1 MSGTRERPSDPWTL
15 HEGSALLDAVL
26 DPART
31 VCLPSADSGTL
42 ARAIA
47 ALANARGGDI
57 IVGAAADA
65 TGRVVDLAGTA
76 PEDFAGGVTRA
87 VEQVDPP
94 VTHLLRQAVI
104 PAGGRS
110 IGLLRVRLSPS
121 APHLVTTDGAIYRL
135 GQEGVR
141 PIGTRRALDDLY
153 ARGRGERE
161 RADRLVEAMLAKLAL
176 GHYAF
181 YSLALVA
188 CTQQP
193 SAEPFRRAQTE
204 RHWLA
209 PPDDPFVAAWALH
222 EQEPH
227 PGAAE
232 IELRALGEQNG
243 YIRITRSGCV
253 AAGEVQRRPY
263 HEELDTAA
271 QLEAR
276 VERLV
281 RTVAR
286 LLAVA
291 TDPLMLPH
299 VFIEGVRGLRLVR
312 DPEQRLLSASA
323 PQDTARH
330 ALTVGDARDESYLAS
345 LPGEA
350 MSRLASLFP

>member
-1 MSGTRERPSDPWTL
+1 VSGTRERAADPWTL
-15 HEGSALLDAVL
+15 DDGSALLDAGL
-26 DPART
+26 DLART
-31 VCLPSADSGTL
+31 ACLPEADSTAL

-47 ALANARGGDI
+47 AMANSRGGDI
-57 IVGAAADA
+57 VVGATTDP
-65 TGRVVDLAGTA
+65 TGRVVEVAGIR
-76 PEDFAGGVTRA
+76 PEDFAGAVARA

-94 VTHLLRQAVI
+94 VTHLLRQTVL
-104 PAGGRS
+104 PAGGRM
-110 IGLLRVRLSPS
+110 IGLLQVRLSPS
-121 APHLVTTDGAIYRL
+121 APHLVTTDGAIYRI
-135 GQEGVR
+135 GERGVR
-141 PIGTRRALDDLY
+141 PIGSRRALDDLY

-181 YSLALVA
+181 YSLAIVA

-209 PPDDPFVAAWALH
+209 PLEDPFVAAWALH

-227 PGAAE
+227 LGPAE
-232 IELRALGEQNG
+232 IELRAPGEQNG
-243 YIRITRSGCV
+243 YIRVTRSGCV
-253 AAGEVQRRPY
+253 AVGEVQRRPY
-263 HEELDTAA
+263 HEELDTSA

-291 TDPLMLPH
+291 TDPLILPH
-299 VFIEGVRGLRLVR
+299 IFIEGVRGLRLVR
-312 DPEQRLLSASA
+312 DPEKRVLSANA

-330 ALTVGDARDESYLAS
+330 ALTVGDARDEAYVAS